1 MSARRRYNGAPFA
14 NAGIG
19 PLNQLLFIAVGGAA
33 GALARFGLSKSVYA
47 LFGTAFP
54 WGTLA
59 VNTVGSFLI
68 GFLSVL
74 FADKVAVSP
83 ELKAGLLVGVLG
95 ALTTFSTFSLET
107 FGLIEQGA
115 IGRALLNVLGNVV
128 LCLLLTWLGISMA
141 RQL

>member
-1 MSARRRYNGAPFA
+1 V
-14 NAGIG
+14 
-19 PLNQLLFIAVGGAA
+19 NQLILIAAGGAA
-33 GALARFGLSKSVYA
+33 GALARFGLSKAVYG

-59 VNTVGSFLI
+59 VNTLGSLLI

-74 FADKVAVSP
+74 FADRLSIPP
-83 ELKAGLLVGVLG
+83 ELKAGLLAGVLG

-107 FGLIEQGA
+107 FGLLEQGEL
-115 IGRALLNVLGNVV
+115 GRALANVLANVV
-128 LCLLLTWLGISMA
+128 LCLLLTWLGVTLA